1 MQIVKLVHN
10 PTAGDEAHSKEK
22 LVEEITAAGFA
33 CRYSSTKTKDWKVIE
48 DDTDLIAIAGG
59 DGTVRKV
66 VKQVIKQKM
75 AKEVLLSV
83 LALGTANNIAKT
95 FNISNDTSRA
105 IQAWNEKRIKK
116 VDIGLVENVPD
127 VTFFLEGF
135 GFGIFPYLM
144 KTMKEKAEDY
154 ASPEE
159 ELKGA
164 LKVLHNLLL
173 SYEPRHCQLEID
185 GTDHSGMFYMVEV
198 MNIRS
203 IGPNME
209 LAPLADPGDGE
220 LEVVLVP
227 EANKEK
233 FAEFLLHKLTNGDDT
248 YQFHTLKGKKISI
261 RWNGTRLHADD
272 KMLKLEKETE
282 VCIEVKEGAL
292 QFIVPGD
299 EPANR

>member
-1 MQIVKLVHN
+1 MVKLVHN

-22 LVEEITAAGFA
+22 LVEEIKAAGFD

-48 DDTDLIAIAGG
+48 EDIDLVAIAGG

-75 AKEVLLSV
+75 AKDVLLSV

-95 FNISNDTSRA
+95 FNISNDTRQA
-105 IQAWNEKRIKK
+105 IQAWKENRVKK

-144 KTMKEKAEDY
+144 KTMKEKAADY
-154 ASPEE
+154 SSPEE

-203 IGPNME
+203 IGPNMV

-233 FAEFLLHKLTNGDDT
+233 FADFLIHKLTGGDDT

-292 QFIVPGD
+292 QFIVPAD